1 MRGSI
6 CSTLWVIDLNQGRS
20 CYRHTEYLP
29 LRENGGCQMS
39 MLGELPVL
47 GAVIAAGLFMA
58 VLMVVSVE
66 DALRR

>member
-1 MRGSI
+1 
-6 CSTLWVIDLNQGRS
+6 
-20 CYRHTEYLP
+20 
-29 LRENGGCQMS
+29 MS